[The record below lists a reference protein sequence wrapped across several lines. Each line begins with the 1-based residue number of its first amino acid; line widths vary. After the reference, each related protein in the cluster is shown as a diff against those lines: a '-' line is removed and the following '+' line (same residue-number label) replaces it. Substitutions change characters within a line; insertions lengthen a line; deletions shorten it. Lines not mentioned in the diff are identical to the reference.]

1 MKAAVLAG
9 KVLLA
14 SLIGATLAYASDP
27 TAVYARIDKVVL
39 EPNAQEPQTIQ
50 VWGVFAM
57 AKPDDRNDY
66 LPPAR
71 GYLYFTLTGG
81 GTAAR
86 AEAADLKQVAGT
98 GRIVSFGTPY
108 GLQARLRPSDERPAK
123 PGPHSVNIGLTRVGG
138 RTRYRPIRALAA
150 VTNQERP
157 ASDR

>member
-98 GRIVSFGTPY
+98 GQIVSFGSRY
-108 GLQARLRPSDERPAK
+108 GLKARLRPSDERPAN
-123 PGPHSVNIGLTRVGG
+123 PDAYSVNIGLTRVGG
-138 RTRYRPIRALAA
+138 RTDYAPIRALAA
-150 VTNQERP
+150 FKN
-157 ASDR
+157 